1 MVRLDRQYILCAGAA
16 VVAGLLSVSI
26 ANAQSV
32 PDATP
37 LSYSAAQ
44 IFAKALRDQPAAAD
58 ETEWSD
64 FSALAYAQSRRSA
77 PAGVQ
82 WLPQPMPAV
91 DGFNAKIDGYGGGAN
106 HSSSL
111 YGADGSLSIPLAQQ
125 WGLQIDGGVGSFNS
139 SGTAR
144 GAGHV
149 FWRDPSVG
157 LLGVYGSYS
166 RWNGNSGV
174 IVPRTALNIARAGA
188 EGEYY
193 LGRWTVGGVI
203 GYETVRFN
211 IPAVVASDSTVDLQ
225 PPLLR
230 QRNRK
235 RAVCAVE
242 AADVIS
248 SAAIAVDLGVK
259 SVDRRHRLREPLD
272 ARGARTPR
280 LRVSQR
286 REIRPFG
293 FVRGGCLIT
302 KGLGENLGGGIPQRR
317 GVGHALGVRH
327 RD

>member
-1 MVRLDRQYILCAGAA
+1 MVRWDRQYIMCAGAA

-44 IFAKALRDQPAAAD
+44 IFAKTLRDQPAAAD

-139 SGTAR
+139 SG
-144 GAGHV
+144 G
-149 FWRDPSVG
+149 
-157 LLGVYGSYS
+157 
-166 RWNGNSGV
+166 
-174 IVPRTALNIARAGA
+174 PR
-188 EGEYY
+188 
-193 LGRWTVGGVI
+193 
-203 GYETVRFN
+203 
-211 IPAVVASDSTVDLQ
+211 
-225 PPLLR
+225 
-230 QRNRK
+230 
-235 RAVCAVE
+235 
-242 AADVIS
+242 
-248 SAAIAVDLGVK
+248 
-259 SVDRRHRLREPLD
+259 RR
-272 ARGARTPR
+272 T
-280 LRVSQR
+280 RVLA
-286 REIRPFG
+286 RPF
-293 FVRGGCLIT
+293 RRPSRCLR
-302 KGLGENLGGGIPQRR
+302 LLFALEWEQRCDR
-317 GVGHALGVRH
+317 SAH
-327 RD
+327 RTEHRPRRSGR